1 MEIIIWDILLV
12 VLVLLFS
19 IYGAKKGFI
28 KPAIVFL
35 INVVCIIGAFVFAN
49 MTASSV
55 YETYFKDSVVI
66 KIEDVLMEFDISAQ
80 VQEYYKEVTVGNEM
94 TDKQLKS
101 VLSDK
106 ESMDRKLLNVIKS
119 QTSVTTLS
127 EEEISKGLYDIINK
141 TLQEKLS
148 VELPPCAGKYFESLG
163 QKQDTDIFKL
173 INLIDTDKKEAAKYI
188 ESNFAGK
195 MITNFIKIVMIFL
208 ISLILTVVIGLVMN
222 AVLFKNEALKA
233 IGKADMAGG
242 FALGLVKGVVFCA
255 ILAVMIKM
263 FIYSGVSGKIINEE
277 NIQSSKVFRYFYN
290 IDEIIKN
297 K

>member
-1 MEIIIWDILLV
+1 M
-12 VLVLLFS
+12 
-19 IYGAKKGFI
+19 
-28 KPAIVFL
+28 
-35 INVVCIIGAFVFAN
+35 
-49 MTASSV
+49 
-55 YETYFKDSVVI
+55 
-66 KIEDVLMEFDISAQ
+66 
-80 VQEYYKEVTVGNEM
+80 
-94 TDKQLKS
+94 
-101 VLSDK
+101 
-106 ESMDRKLLNVIKS
+106 
-119 QTSVTTLS
+119 
-127 EEEISKGLYDIINK
+127 YDIINK